1 MGKYKTEYG
10 LTMYIKDGKYDNV
23 HKRWDKENENT
34 PIEIQREKPCYQR

>member
-10 LTMYIKDGKYDNV
+10 LTKCIKDGKYEQ
-23 HKRWDKENENT
+23 RDKENENT